1 MQSRLQTSNEAK
13 DVIKKWIHDSADNIR
28 VSMPAKVVSYDAAT
42 NRASVK
48 PFGTYTTKDFQEI
61 EYPVIHSVPMQFP
74 CGVGGT
80 AGVTFPIK
88 AGDGCIVIFADRE
101 IEQFLSGSFSDD
113 MRSHSMN
120 DAYAIPGLYSQAV
133 PTQTTNADD
142 MCFFNDG
149 SLAILNG
156 SMFKCTLQNGSTF
169 LLAGNTFTFTMAD
182 GTTATVGGGDIVVNG
197 ISLVHHVHS
206 GVDRGSSNTDEP
218 VG

>member
-13 DVIKKWIHDSADNIR
+13 DVIKKWIAESADNIR

-42 NRASVK
+42 NRASIK
-48 PFGTYTTKDFQEI
+48 PIGTYTTPDWQEI
-61 EYPVIHSVPMQFP
+61 EYPVIHNVPIQFP

-101 IEQFLSGSFSDD
+101 IENFLNGSFCDD

-133 PTQTTNADD
+133 PTVKNNSNDVCIFNA
-142 MCFFNDG
+142 G
-149 SLAILNG
+149 SLVVLNG
-156 SMFKCTLQNGSTF
+156 SQLKITL
-169 LLAGNTFTFTMAD
+169 AD
-182 GTTATVGGGDIVVNG
+182 GTKATFSGGDLTVNG
-197 ISLVHHVHS
+197 ISLVHHKHS
-206 GVDRGSSNTDEP
+206 GITPGNSNTGEP
-218 VG
+218 V

>member
-48 PFGTYTTKDFQEI
+48 PVGTYTTKDFQEI
-61 EYPVIHSVPMQFP
+61 EYPTIHSVPMQFP

-101 IEQFLSGSFSDD
+101 IEQFLSGSFCDD

-120 DAYAIPGLYSQAV
+120 DAYAIPGLYSQAA
-133 PTQTTNADD
+133 PTVKNNSNDVCLFNA
-142 MCFFNDG
+142 G
-149 SLAILNG
+149 SLVVLNG
-156 SMFKCTLQNGSTF
+156 GALRITL
-169 LLAGNTFTFTMAD
+169 AD
-182 GTTATVGGGDIVVNG
+182 GTTALFSGGDLVVNG
-197 ISLVHHVHS
+197 ISLVNHVHG
-206 GVDRGSSNTDEP
+206 GVMTGGGDTGKP
-218 VG
+218 K

>member
-48 PFGTYTTKDFQEI
+48 PIGTYTTPDFQEI

-74 CGVGGT
+74 CGVCGT
-80 AGVTFPIK
+80 AGFTFPIK

-101 IEQFLSGSFSDD
+101 IEQFLNGGFCDD

-133 PTQTTNADD
+133 PAQTSHADD
-142 MCFFNDG
+142 TCFFNGG
-149 SLAILNG
+149 SLAYLNG
-156 SMFKCTLQNGSTF
+156 SMFKCTLANGSTF
-169 LLAGNTFTFTMAD
+169 ILSGNTFTFYMAD
-182 GTTATVGGGDIVVNG
+182 GTTATIGGGDLVVNG
-197 ISLVHHVHS
+197 ISLVHHVHD
-206 GVDRGSSNTDEP
+206 GVEPGDGNTGEP
-218 VG
+218 V